1 MNKELVILT
10 LTVVFLI
17 FFVTIQLLS
26 TASVKQPRNG
36 EYLHYLPDYQGG
48 VETKVFL
55 VDSELHY
62 GVYNESF
69 TRSGAAGS
77 YSINKGDPCVII
89 NGTIGNDYDEDYYFG
104 ITADVYNSK
113 GEKIGP
119 ILTVNSPQ
127 PGFTLEKVKSDAV
140 SVFRYKLNMMETTL
154 RVTIFLLRSNPLRLH
169 RPKQISSSRLPH
181 A

>member
-1 MNKELVILT
+1 LNRKLIILT

-17 FFVTIQLLS
+17 SIFFIATQPPSTI
-26 TASVKQPRNG
+26 SVKQPKNG
-36 EYLHYLPDYQGG
+36 EYLQYLTDYQGG

-55 VDSELHY
+55 VDSQLHY

-77 YSINKGDPCVII
+77 YSINEGDPCIVIT
-89 NGTIGNDYDEDYYFG
+89 GTIRNDYDEDYYFC

-119 ILTVNSPQ
+119 ILTINSPQ
-127 PGFTLEKVKSDAV
+127 PGFTVEKINRAAV
-140 SVFRYKLNMMETTL
+140 GVFEIQIKHDGKDIASYDLFIAFEPTET
-154 RVTIFLLRSNPLRLH
+154 P
-169 RPKQISSSRLPH
+169 PP
-181 A
+181 